1 MTVIAT
7 SSKDHP
13 ISIHQDGLVG
23 FKWTDSPSWEKQHID
38 TKILYSCHLF
48 GLRSIVDSVLVFI
61 NCVVHQYVRG
71 FQTSHTWVQQLMGF
85 AISPCID
92 SQQCLKSSLTFVII
106 VQDVWSLPKLG
117 IRNVLVSIPLDSWQ
131 GIFANAWDYIASR
144 LGLAVFNHTQ
154 LHFTAK
160 QTAYLNNT
168 LEGSGSSKE
177 LNRFSAL

>member
-13 ISIHQDGLVG
+13 ISINQDGLVG
-23 FKWTDSPSWEKQHID
+23 FKWTASPSWEKQHID

-144 LGLAVFNHTQ
+144 LGLCLITHSCILLQ
-154 LHFTAK
+154 
-160 QTAYLNNT
+160 
-168 LEGSGSSKE
+168 SK
-177 LNRFSAL
+177 LLIWITHWKGVAALKN